1 MNWKNLLAAALL
13 VTGVSA
19 GAWAQQPG
27 GLPTPVTAYPTPATS
42 AGGNVSG
49 TIASTGAFQKLW
61 GATGGSAGPFRK
73 GCTIQNNGTHN
84 MNVSEG
90 LGVAGSTTGNSVV
103 VPAGGI
109 YYCQVGQIVLTGEID
124 ITGTATDAFYA
135 AQY

>member
-1 MNWKNLLAAALL
+1 MNWKSLLAAALL

-19 GAWAQQPG
+19 GAQAQQPG
-27 GLPTPVTAYPTPATS
+27 GLPAPVTTYPAPATS

-49 TIASTGAFQKLW
+49 TIASTGTFQKLW
-61 GATGGSAGPFRK
+61 GATGGSGVPFRK
-73 GCTIQNNGTHN
+73 GCTIQNNGTHS

-103 VPAGGI
+103 VPAGGT